1 MEEVSD
7 MTTDGDRTRTILAL
21 VVARAT
27 KDGAFR
33 KKLIMNPAEVLKQE
47 GLDMPGVTFKV
58 LENTSS
64 VQYLALGRNFA
75 ISEANIAGLVET
87 LKNVLPIPEAHEVR
101 LVQSTEATR
110 YMVLPYVA
118 GDAFTDKLT
127 DAELVA
133 MAGGSWSCEATKSAT
148 TEAVAAET
156 TEVTVTQTTEVQ
168 DVETTTTAAAE
179 AEVVAV
185 AAAVLT

>member
-1 MEEVSD
+1 MASE
-7 MTTDGDRTRTILAL
+7 GDRTRTILAL

-33 KKLIMNPAEVLKQE
+33 KKLLANPSSVLEQE
-47 GLDMPGVTFKV
+47 GLDLESVTFKV
-58 LENTSS
+58 VENTRD

-75 ISEANIAGLVET
+75 ISESDMVGLMGII
-87 LKNVLPIPEAHEVR
+87 KNVLPIPEGHEIR
-101 LVQSTEATR
+101 LVQSTEKVR
-110 YMVLPYVA
+110 YLVLPFVA
-118 GDAFTDKLT
+118 GEDFADRLT

-133 MAGGSWSCEATKSAT
+133 MAGGGWVCEATKTAT
-148 TEAVAAET
+148 TAAVAAEVA
-156 TEVTVTQTTEVQ
+156 EVTVTVTTEVQ

-179 AEVVAV
+179 VEVVAV